1 MAMAG
6 MPSSFFAAAGKQPML
21 LAGGRIIDPDGQVR
35 AADILIGTDGRIADV
50 GTTVDAPPGTL
61 RLDLSSALIS
71 PGFVDMHQHLDKTGV
86 QRFTPN
92 PSGTLQG
99 AREAFAKYARTAGP
113 DDITNRAART
123 MARCLSRGT
132 TAIRSHVNVDK
143 DAGFN
148 GIEALARLRG
158 TWADRM
164 TLQLVAFMIPH
175 PGQDLDWLSAN
186 VDQAL
191 ALADAVGGTP
201 AVSEDPERYMDI
213 LFDAAAH
220 AGKPIDLHLDEHLDA
235 DRTHLS
241 MALDRVER
249 FGMQGRTVFSHIS
262 VLSALEPA
270 RADQIMQRMIDL
282 RVGAATLPAANLHLQ
297 ARDREVLPPRGLT
310 RVAALLRGGVQI
322 ATASDNIQDPFVPTG
337 TGDMLETAR
346 WTLLAGNLMA
356 DELHDAYRMVTSI
369 PAGLMGLA
377 GAYGIRPG
385 ARADLVV
392 TDCEDTGTLV
402 AGGPGQMRVL
412 AGGRLVSETTLALPA
427 TDASDPEGVRQTRKH
442 SVRA

>member
-1 MAMAG
+1 MGMAG
-6 MPSSFFAAAGKQPML
+6 HQQSFFAAAGKRPL
-21 LAGGRIIDPDGQVR
+21 LFSGGRIIEPDGQLR
-35 AADILIGTDGRIADV
+35 AADILVGTDGRIAAVGNAIDV
-50 GTTVDAPPGTL
+50 PPEAL
-61 RLDLSSALIS
+61 RLDVSSALIS

-86 QRFTPN
+86 LRFTPN

-113 DDITNRAART
+113 DDITHRALRT
-123 MARCLSRGT
+123 MTRCLSRGT

-148 GIEALARLRG
+148 GIEALARLRD
-158 TWADRM
+158 TWAERM

-175 PGQDLDWLSAN
+175 PGQDLDWLAAN

-213 LFDAAAH
+213 LFDAAAR

-235 DRTHLS
+235 NRTHLS

-270 RADQIMQRMIDL
+270 RATEILQRMIDL
-282 RVGAATLPAANLHLQ
+282 RVGAVTLPAANLYLQ
-297 ARDREVLPPRGLT
+297 ARDHDILPPRGLT
-310 RVAALLRGGVQI
+310 RVAELLRGGVEI

-337 TGDMLETAR
+337 TGDMLEMAR

-356 DELHDAYRMVTSI
+356 DELRDAYRMITSI

-377 GAYGIRPG
+377 GDYGIRPG
-385 ARADLVV
+385 ARADLVL
-392 TDCEDTGTLV
+392 TDCEDTDTLI
-402 AGGPGQMRVL
+402 AGGSGHLRVL
-412 AGGRLVSETTLALPA
+412 ASGRLVSETTLALPA
-427 TDASDPEGVRQTRKH
+427 TDGASVPEG
-442 SVRA
+442 A